1 MVKPISN
8 NWAKILSRNVESC
21 TRREGSGT
29 GGTGQEIGPE
39 GVGCKALAV
48 LVDPPRSGRIGYVCE
63 IEILGAGGGIG
74 ICSTGVGIGEGGA
87 EYTIVVRGA
96 SILS

>member
-39 GVGCKALAV
+39 GVDCKALAV

-74 ICSTGVGIGEGGA
+74 ICSTGVGIGEGGNA
-87 EYTIVVRGA
+87 MGQIQ
-96 SILS
+96 